1 MAIQQAKSGAGGDD
15 GRTATGSCLCGGVR
29 YEVHGPLRDILFCH
43 CENCRRT
50 HGNFS
55 AYTSARRADL
65 VITSDETLR
74 WYHTDKDVTPD
85 VQRGFCGVC
94 GASVFWDPR
103 GYEYVYISAGSVDP
117 PTGIKGAGH
126 IWLSEAGDYY
136 EITDDLPRAAGSSK
150 GLFLGTP
157 HD

>member
-1 MAIQQAKSGAGGDD
+1 MSTESSVQK
-15 GRTATGSCLCGGVR
+15 ATGSCLCGGVK
-29 YEVHGPLRDILFCH
+29 YEVNGPLRDILYCH

-55 AYTSARRADL
+55 AYTSARREDL
-65 VITSDETLR
+65 SITESRTLK

-85 VQRGFCGVC
+85 VQRGFCAEC
-94 GASVFWDPR
+94 GSSVLWDPQ

-126 IWLSEAGDYY
+126 IWLSEASDYY
-136 EITDDLPRAAGSSK
+136 EITDDLPRAEGSSK

-157 HD
+157 HDDPVKSS

>member
-1 MAIQQAKSGAGGDD
+1 MSTESSVLK
-15 GRTATGSCLCGGVR
+15 ATGSCLCGGVK
-29 YEVHGPLRDILFCH
+29 YEVNGPLRDILYCH

-55 AYTSARRADL
+55 AYTSARREDL
-65 VITSDETLR
+65 GITESRTLK
-74 WYHTDKDVTPD
+74 WYHTDKDVTLG
-85 VQRGFCGVC
+85 VQRGFCSEC
-94 GASVFWDPR
+94 GSSVFWDPQ

-126 IWLSEAGDYY
+126 IWLSEASDYY
-136 EITDDLPRAAGSSK
+136 EITDDLPRAEGSSK

-157 HD
+157 HDDPLKSS